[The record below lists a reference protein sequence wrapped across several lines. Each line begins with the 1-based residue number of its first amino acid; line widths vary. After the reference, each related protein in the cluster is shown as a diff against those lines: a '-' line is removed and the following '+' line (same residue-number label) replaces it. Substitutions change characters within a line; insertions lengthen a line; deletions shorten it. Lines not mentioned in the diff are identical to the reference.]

1 MKKEKTYKW
10 VKFTPDV
17 IKKALGELQKYTPI
31 KKKGDYFLE
40 SLTLTIHFGTERW
53 TYDDENEFFADYR
66 SNFITANYN
75 YQRIASNRSG
85 SLDIDVSFIP
95 KEPRSDVSVKMPSRS
110 EIEAVFEI
118 FEEALESCSLPKP
131 TPPAE
136 PPWESKVTIFIG
148 HGRNAQW
155 RDLKDHLSDKHGL
168 KVEAYEI
175 GARGGL
181 TIKEVLEEMLTA
193 SSFALLVMTGEDE
206 DAKGAFHARENV
218 IHELG
223 LFQGR
228 LGFRKSI
235 VLLEENTAE
244 FSNIQ
249 GVNQIRFSKNS
260 IQKTFGEVIATLK
273 REFGTQEK

>member
-1 MKKEKTYKW
+1 
-10 VKFTPDV
+10 
-17 IKKALGELQKYTPI
+17 
-31 KKKGDYFLE
+31 
-40 SLTLTIHFGTERW
+40 
-53 TYDDENEFFADYR
+53 
-66 SNFITANYN
+66 
-75 YQRIASNRSG
+75 
-85 SLDIDVSFIP
+85 
-95 KEPRSDVSVKMPSRS
+95 
-110 EIEAVFEI
+110 
-118 FEEALESCSLPKP
+118 
-131 TPPAE
+131 
-136 PPWESKVTIFIG
+136 
-148 HGRNAQW
+148 
-155 RDLKDHLSDKHGL
+155 LKDHLSDKHGL
-168 KVEAYEI
+168 RVEAYEI

-260 IQKTFGEVIATLK
+260 IQETFGEVIATLK